1 LPTFA
6 AARRIAFVIFF
17 CTHFIEGYQMSGQG
31 STGNVLCALASFIY
45 PGLGQLFQGRILAGA
60 LFFFMAT
67 ALWFVLLGW
76 VMHIWATVDA
86 ALFRA

>member
-1 LPTFA
+1 
-6 AARRIAFVIFF
+6 
-17 CTHFIEGYQMSGQG
+17 MSGQG
-31 STGNVLCALASFIY
+31 STGNVLSALASFIY

-60 LFFFMAT
+60 LFFLLAT

-76 VMHIWATVDA
+76 IVHLWATVDA